1 MSELC
6 KMDCCKNCP
15 RRAECPGCAE
25 TGGRPYGGDC
35 VAARCVQ
42 EKGHEA
48 FLALKKALVE
58 EINGLEIP
66 DLHVDDLNLLPG
78 YYVNLEYPLP
88 NGRKV
93 KLLRDENIYFGNQIE
108 VPGRER
114 CYGVVADTE
123 YILVCEYGCGGSDP
137 VILLYKKRIPH
148 EI

>member
-25 TGGRPYGGDC
+25 TGGRPLGGEC
-35 VAARCVQ
+35 IAARCVQ
-42 EKGHEA
+42 EKGHEV
-48 FLALKKALVE
+48 FLSLKKALID
-58 EINGLEIP
+58 EINALGIP

-88 NGRKV
+88 NGQTV
-93 KLLRDENIYFGNQIE
+93 KLLSDNNIYLGNQIE
-108 VPGRER
+108 RPANDR

-123 YILVCEYGCGGSDP
+123 YILVCEYACGGSDP